1 MNQYQYKLLINIVI
15 TFTLKTQTT
24 SLPLHE
30 NTMEK
35 FDRIYALHG
44 LLKSRKLAVPLT
56 TIMDELEC
64 ARSTAK
70 RIIHYMRLYLDA
82 PIEWDRE
89 NNRYYYDKDKESPHP
104 YELPG
109 LWFNT
114 SELLALLT
122 SHALLERVDPGIYGQ
137 QLKPLRQR
145 IENLLENTGES
156 SKEVTKRIRILAI
169 ANRHY
174 DNTVFRHVA
183 SAVLQRKQLSMTYLG
198 RQTQGA
204 SQREVSPQ
212 RLVYYRNNW
221 YLDAWCHLR
230 NEYRTFA
237 LERIEHATALKQK
250 AKHISEKELDDYF
263 TSAFGIYSGKTKHTA
278 VLHFTP
284 ERARWVAEEQWHPQQ
299 ESRWL
304 DNGDYE
310 LRLPYGNP
318 TELIMDILKYGTD
331 VEVISPA
338 SLRNTIKKRIQC
350 MTQLYQ

>member
-1 MNQYQYKLLINIVI
+1 
-15 TFTLKTQTT
+15 
-24 SLPLHE
+24 
-30 NTMEK
+30 MEK

-44 LLKSRKLAVPLT
+44 LLKSRKQAVPLT

-64 ARSTAK
+64 AQSTAK
-70 RIIHYMRLYLDA
+70 RIIQYMRLYLDA
-82 PIEWDRE
+82 PIEY
-89 NNRYYYDKDKESPHP
+89 NRQQNVYYYNKNKESEHP

-122 SHALLERVDPGIYGQ
+122 SHTLLERVDPGIYGQ

-156 SKEVTKRIRILAI
+156 SQEVTKRIRILAI
-169 ANRHY
+169 ASRHY

-183 SAVLQRKQLSMTYLG
+183 SAVLQRKQLSITYEG

-204 SQREVSPQ
+204 SQRDVSPQ

-230 NEYRTFA
+230 TEFRTFA
-237 LERIEHATALKQK
+237 LERIKHASVLKQK
-250 AKHISEKELDDYF
+250 AKHISEDELNNYF
-263 TSAFGIYSGKTKHTA
+263 TGAFGIFSGKAKHTA

-299 ESRWL
+299 QSNWL
-304 DNGDYE
+304 ENGYYE

-331 VEVISPA
+331 VEVIAPA
-338 SLRNTIKKRIQC
+338 SLRNTVKRTIYS